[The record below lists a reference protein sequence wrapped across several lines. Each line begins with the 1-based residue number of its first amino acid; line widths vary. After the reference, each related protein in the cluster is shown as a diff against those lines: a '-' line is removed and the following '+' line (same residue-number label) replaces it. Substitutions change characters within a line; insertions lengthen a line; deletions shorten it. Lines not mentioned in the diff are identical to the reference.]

1 VLLILSVRIVLVLI
15 IFCITHHHSNS
26 GGFLLHTLEVVERA
40 IKRRNA
46 KMLPIGANVEA
57 QNEKKK
63 EKEKINYSS
72 TNSHSLIV
80 FFSDWVR
87 DFLCSNNTE
96 L

>member
-1 VLLILSVRIVLVLI
+1 MGASDFTSGDFKNKTRPILKK
-15 IFCITHHHSNS
+15 
-26 GGFLLHTLEVVERA
+26 LETSSKTVESQ
-40 IKRRNA
+40 
-46 KMLPIGANVEA
+46 LE
-57 QNEKKK
+57 K